1 MFDIDGDLTSWV
13 GRTLEETGEISPQ
26 IANMLGATLSPE
38 WTPDRAAPGAPAP
51 QLWHWAA
58 FPLSAPM
65 EALARDGHPALGDF
79 LPPVPLERRMWAGG
93 ALKFLKPLHI
103 GETLTRASR
112 ISAVT
117 EKRGATGAMV
127 FVTVDHKVSGEDGLA
142 IEERQDIVYLAIPP
156 AFRAPKA
163 IPGPEAPDHAE
174 PMEVNEARLFRYS
187 AATFNA
193 HRIHYDLPYATE
205 VENYPG
211 LVVHGPLQ
219 ATLLIEAATRWRGAA
234 PDAFSFRGVH
244 PMFHNDAPKLT
255 GVAEGTEMRLATVAG
270 DHQCLQAKAE
280 WSS

>member
-1 MFDIDGDLTSWV
+1 MYDDEIDLNAWI
-13 GRTLEETGEISPQ
+13 GREVEETGEISTQ
-26 IANMLGATLSPE
+26 IANMLGATLDPNWSVGTGAPGS
-38 WTPDRAAPGAPAP
+38 AAPL
-51 QLWHWAA
+51 LWHWAA
-58 FPLSAPM
+58 FPLSSPM
-65 EALARDGHPALGDF
+65 SALARDGHPSLGDF

-93 ALKFLKPLHI
+93 ALRFLKPLHI
-103 GETLTRASR
+103 GEQLTRCSR
-112 ISAVT
+112 IAAIT
-117 EKRGATGAMV
+117 EKPGATGDMV
-127 FVTVDHKVSGEDGLA
+127 FVTVEHEVSGRDGLA

-156 AFRAPKA
+156 EFRPPKA
-163 IPGPEAPDHAE
+163 IPAPERPDHVE
-174 PMEVNEARLFRYS
+174 PMEVSEARLFRYS

-219 ATLLIEAATRWRGAA
+219 ATLLIETATRWRGAA

-244 PMFHNDAPKLT
+244 PMFHTDAPQLT
-255 GVAEGTEMRLATVAG
+255 GVAEDGAMRLATVAG